1 MPKEL
6 FISDVCD
13 TLYASNTTFDF
24 LDYFLQNKTE
34 KYLLK
39 LIRSKMS
46 PLNWCA
52 WLLTKISKRDY
63 YRIFAVKLLKG
74 YSKQMLEMGAHDF
87 YFHRLKSKEI
97 TASISLLKEKM
108 NEGAAVYL
116 ASSSLSNVIEVIGK
130 ELHIPFVA
138 SELHYNHQNICT
150 GTLSTELTG
159 KKLDYF
165 KAFNKNDFHSTTVMT
180 DNFSDYALAKWAEKR
195 IILVYSE
202 KNKDFWKD
210 LSPTFIEMY

>member
-1 MPKEL
+1 MTKEL

-13 TLYASNTTFDF
+13 TLYSSNTTFDF
-24 LDYFLQNKTE
+24 LDFFLQNKSE
-34 KYLLK
+34 KFLLK
-39 LIRSKMS
+39 LIRSKLS

-52 WLLTKISKRDY
+52 WLLTKITHRDY

-74 YSKQMLEMGAHDF
+74 YSKERLEKGANDFFLML
-87 YFHRLKSKEI
+87 LKSKEI
-97 TASISLLKEKM
+97 TASISLLKEKID
-108 NEGAAVYL
+108 EGAVVYL

-138 SELHYNHQNICT
+138 SELHYNQQNICT
-150 GTLSTELTG
+150 GTLSSELTG

-165 KAFNKNDFHSTTVMT
+165 NKLNRSDFHTSTVMT
-180 DNFSDYALAKWAEKR
+180 DNFSDYTLAKWADQR

-202 KNKDFWKD
+202 KNKDFWKG